1 MKTDPNIGMTRQS
14 HSISDP
20 RKMNKRNPLEVNVNR
35 KKEFEAVNPF
45 ASNNPY
51 SIRHFRSIN

>member
-1 MKTDPNIGMTRQS
+1 MTRQT

-20 RKMNKRNPLEVNVNR
+20 KRMRKRNPLEVNVNP

-51 SIRHFRSIN
+51 STYRDIKY